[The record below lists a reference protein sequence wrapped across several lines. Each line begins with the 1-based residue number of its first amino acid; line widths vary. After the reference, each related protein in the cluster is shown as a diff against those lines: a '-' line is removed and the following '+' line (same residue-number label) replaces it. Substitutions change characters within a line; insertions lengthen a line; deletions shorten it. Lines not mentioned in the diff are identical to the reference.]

1 VQRFKLLILGSLL
14 LLSFNLSF
22 AQESSEGIQTW
33 LEEEDGSPSVIAYKI
48 KVTNASLT
56 DNADG
61 TASLSISGGSVSDTA
76 YDASTW
82 DGVTDVAPSKNAVRD
97 KIESLAG
104 GHDAVTLDANADTLL
119 SLSTQEL
126 GLDTQAAN
134 KIFGG
139 PAAGA
144 AAVPT
149 FRALVDD
156 DIPDNITITE
166 TDPNALLLDQ
176 TAPQDII
183 NGSPNFLVGI
193 DVGSTGQLGID
204 SSGNLT
210 TTGTI
215 QAEHLKTTDDLE
227 VANDI
232 LLGSGSVINFNS
244 GNATITHSDG
254 ALTFNVF
261 PVTPSAAPD
270 ADYEVANKKY
280 VDDNIAGGG
289 ATKALDNLT
298 SVAINTSLVSDTA
311 DTDDLGSTTKEWANL
326 YMGDVGKIYLGLG
339 QDTSI
344 NRSAANELT
353 ITASSGV
360 KSTTFIGAL
369 TGNVNGNVSG
379 SSGSCTGNAAT
390 ATLASTI
397 TTTDNEN
404 TAENNL
410 IPFVADAAGPGSSA
424 LETDGDFYY
433 NPSTGKITATGFV
446 GSLTGNADTV
456 TNATLTTA
464 LTVNTGTVTL
474 TGNVANDSV
483 LTIGSG
489 AVGVSGSNTG
499 DQTITLTG
507 DVTGAGSGSFAATI
521 ANDAVTYAKMQN
533 VSATDKILGRSSAGA
548 GDVEEITCTS
558 AGRAILDDE
567 DAPAQRTTLGLVI
580 GTNVLAPNGDGA
592 NLTNVLHNIV
602 EDTMPQL
609 GGALDGQG
617 NDLNNLGVIFL
628 TEQASAEADVAGKGQ
643 IWVKTATPNELY
655 FTDDAGTDARVV
667 VAGGAFHDGFS
678 DFVANEHIDWTNASS
693 AFSTSST
700 ISSSGLT
707 ASEIL
712 ATDADKKLSS
722 LAVET
727 YPSLTELSYVK
738 GVSSAI
744 QTQLGN
750 KLESSDNI
758 VKQMAIHFTLD
769 GSGSAITTGAKS
781 WVRVPFACTLTGW
794 ELTVDTSATITIDVW
809 KDTYANYPP
818 DNADAM
824 PGAEKE
830 PAITAAIKAQDT
842 DITDWTTDDIAA
854 GDYIKINV
862 DANDNATKAYL
873 TLYGNKT

>member
-1 VQRFKLLILGSLL
+1 MQRFKLLILGSLL